1 MSEFTPRPVSP
12 SAFVGR
18 QSELDDIIKSTT
30 IEGPPLVS
38 VVGPSKIGRTSFLY
52 KLQAV
57 ATTASESR
65 GYGQS
70 ITGKW
75 IVAPYVDLRQFV
87 DVEGPSEDS
96 LAEEIVVAAIGQ
108 AMRDKGVPI
117 PDETELVGPGG
128 LERLITAMGNTSRHV
143 ACLLLTDGGEFLPHT
158 GTGAPHDVLGEFKAV
173 LEKLAEAVESF
184 GVVLSFG
191 LSGEMRERDPAAREV
206 VFREVMLS
214 VSSFLNLTLRKL
226 ELGPLTEDEMI
237 RYAAS
242 CSIGGEAGSE
252 SHPTRDEIRW
262 LCHAAGG
269 HPYVLNVAGRML
281 RLLREER
288 PLAEVEERLIDAL
301 TVFVADVVRRLENV
315 TDGYEAAIQ
324 LAASDSLVLPDGI
337 ARTLVSEGVATAKF
351 SINGEAEVRM
361 LGDAIR
367 RSFARLAT
375 RSTRG
380 AISRGM
386 GEITREALPP
396 MSVSLTA
403 EGGRLLSVH
412 ITAAEHDL
420 LDRMISAGGIVS
432 PAELISAVG
441 SDVTAKQLTQRI
453 SVLRNKLCHELE
465 IDNPIVNVYNRGYR
479 WVAPADIRL
488 RWD

>member
-1 MSEFTPRPVSP
+1 MTMSEFTPRPVSP

-117 PDETELVGPGG
+117 PDETRAGRAGWSGEIDHSYG
-128 LERLITAMGNTSRHV
+128 EHV
-143 ACLLLTDGGEFLPHT
+143 QTRRVLASYRRRRVSPHT

-226 ELGPLTEDEMI
+226 EARPPHRG
-237 RYAAS
+237 
-242 CSIGGEAGSE
+242 
-252 SHPTRDEIRW
+252 RDD
-262 LCHAAGG
+262 
-269 HPYVLNVAGRML
+269 P
-281 RLLREER
+281 
-288 PLAEVEERLIDAL
+288 
-301 TVFVADVVRRLENV
+301 VRR
-315 TDGYEAAIQ
+315 Q
-324 LAASDSLVLPDGI
+324 
-337 ARTLVSEGVATAKF
+337 
-351 SINGEAEVRM
+351 
-361 LGDAIR
+361 
-367 RSFARLAT
+367 
-375 RSTRG
+375 
-380 AISRGM
+380 
-386 GEITREALPP
+386 
-396 MSVSLTA
+396 
-403 EGGRLLSVH
+403 
-412 ITAAEHDL
+412 L
-420 LDRMISAGGIVS
+420 LDRRRSRIRES
-432 PAELISAVG
+432 PHS
-441 SDVTAKQLTQRI
+441 
-453 SVLRNKLCHELE
+453 
-465 IDNPIVNVYNRGYR
+465 
-479 WVAPADIRL
+479 
-488 RWD
+488 